1 MNEFSEGIGFSFS
14 GPAIYRIEVQGKLDE
29 HWSARLAGLSIT
41 QIKKLGRRPRTV
53 LTGKIRDQAEL
64 SGVLESLY
72 ELHLAIIRV
81 ETIEQEDN

>member
-1 MNEFSEGIGFSFS
+1 MNEFCEASSFSFS
-14 GPAIYRIEVQGKLDE
+14 GPAIYRIEVQGELDE
-29 HWSARLAGLSIT
+29 HWSDRLAGLSIT
-41 QIKKLGRRPRTV
+41 QIKKLGRRPKTV

-81 ETIEQEDN
+81 EKIEQE